1 MSELICRCH
10 ASHLYASLLRC
21 PGCGYHRY
29 VPWARCWE
37 RRACAHEGRP
47 ASEQGRLL

>member
-10 ASHLYASLLRC
+10 ASDLYASLPRC
-21 PGCGYHRY
+21 PGCGHRSY
-29 VPWARCWE
+29 DPWARSCEW
-37 RRACAHEGRP
+37 RACAYEGRP